1 MSNRDVNEDVE
12 QDVSLREDGLRER
25 ITGVCRSE
33 LNMPALEPD
42 QDFFDF
48 GANSL
53 SIVALQIRLEK
64 ELALSVPTSTLMLDS
79 SIAGWTRAY
88 AAAAATSA
96 SDRASLAT

>member
-1 MSNRDVNEDVE
+1 MSNKDVNEDVE
-12 QDVSLREDGLRER
+12 QANALRER

-33 LNMPALEPD
+33 LNMPALGPD

-64 ELALSVPTSTLMLDS
+64 ELNLSVPTSTLMLDS
-79 SIAGWTRAY
+79 SIAGWSRAY
-88 AAAAATSA
+88 AAAAAAATSA
-96 SDRASLAT
+96 SVRASLAT